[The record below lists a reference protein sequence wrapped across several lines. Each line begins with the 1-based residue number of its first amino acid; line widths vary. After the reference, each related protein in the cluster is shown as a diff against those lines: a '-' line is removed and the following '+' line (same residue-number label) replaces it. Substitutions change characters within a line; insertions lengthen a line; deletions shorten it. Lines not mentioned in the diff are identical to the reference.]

1 MLFPITL
8 VMVSQVL
15 IYISICRAL
24 TRSKFVQILVG
35 LLRHYVTMLLNS
47 APKKLPAA
55 EVREQ

>member
-8 VMVSQVL
+8 VMVSQVSVYVS
-15 IYISICRAL
+15 IYRAL
-24 TRSKFVQILVG
+24 TRSNLIQILVG